1 MVPSHGWHLG
11 EGSLKARAH
20 VAHCDDKVYLCHHHL
35 RVSPCGLFSHILS
48 SGVAYFLHSNAEL
61 SEVQKWKL
69 LDVCEALAQSWQGI
83 TSCLLGVKHSCQM
96 QGEGKQTTL
105 LKGDSGREFAALF
118 NPRQCLTRRDH
129 FFLAILPS
137 EKVGLVFTMAL
148 DQVKPQRKG
157 FVR

>member
-1 MVPSHGWHLG
+1 M
-11 EGSLKARAH
+11 GS
-20 VAHCDDKVYLCHHHL
+20 
-35 RVSPCGLFSHILS
+35 FSHILS
-48 SGVAYFLHSNAEL
+48 SRVAYFLHSNVEL
-61 SEVQKWKL
+61 SKVQMWKL
-69 LDVCEALAQSWQGI
+69 LDVCEAPAQSWHGI

-105 LKGDSGREFAALF
+105 LEGDSDREFAALF
-118 NPRQCLTRRDH
+118 NPWQYLTRRDH

-157 FVR
+157 FIMENMACSRWWNF